1 MLAII
6 LTVKRGPFAIGYFP
20 EKFTNVNFRGDLE
33 HKRQKFTNVN
43 FGYIFRQNEVKHTIL
58 CEFWPIFEQ
67 NLTGLLC

>member
-43 FGYIFRQNEVKHTIL
+43 FGYIFQAK
-58 CEFWPIFEQ
+58 
-67 NLTGLLC
+67 